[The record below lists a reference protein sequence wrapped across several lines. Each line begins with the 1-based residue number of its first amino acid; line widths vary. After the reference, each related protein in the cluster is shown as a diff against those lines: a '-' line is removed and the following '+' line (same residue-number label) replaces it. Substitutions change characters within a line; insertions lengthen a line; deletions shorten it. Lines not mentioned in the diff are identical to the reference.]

1 MVSLMRFGSGKYTYE
16 RGGDTVVNKEREATG
31 LTNDELLG
39 LYRQMHRIRAFEK
52 AVLDCIKT
60 GLMSGGSHLY
70 IGEEAVAVG
79 VCSAL
84 RPTDYIT
91 STHRGHGHCIAKGG
105 QFKPMLAELLAK
117 ATGYCKGKGGTMHI
131 ADMDLGILGANGI
144 VGAGLPIAVGA
155 ALSGRLKGR
164 DWVVASFFGDG
175 ASNTGAFHESVNLAA
190 TWKLPVLFVCENNL
204 YGMFTPMSATCA
216 ITDVACRAQGYG
228 IPGVVVD
235 GNDVLAVREVTVM
248 AVERARSGQGPTL
261 IECKTYRHLGHFVGD
276 TESYRSPEEVAR
288 WKKSDPIL
296 RFRQFLVE
304 HGVLDDKANRQI
316 LDKIQREVEEAV
328 EFAVA
333 SPEPDMSE
341 LTNDVYVPLKPM

>member
-1 MVSLMRFGSGKYTYE
+1 MT
-16 RGGDTVVNKEREATG
+16 DKEPVLAG
-31 LTNDELLG
+31 LTKDALVE
-39 LYRQMHRIRAFEK
+39 LYRQMHRIRAFEE
-52 AVLDCIKT
+52 AVLDCIKR
-60 GLMSGGSHLY
+60 GLIAGGPHLY

-84 RPTDYIT
+84 RSSDYIT

-105 QFKPMLAELLAK
+105 QMKPMLAEIFAK

-155 ALSGRLKGR
+155 ALTGRLKGS

-190 TWKLPVLFVCENNL
+190 IWKLPVLFVCENNL
-204 YGMFTPMSATCA
+204 YGMFSPMSVTTT
-216 ITDVACRAQGYG
+216 ITDVACRAQSYA

-235 GNDVLAVREVTVM
+235 GNDVLAVREVAAT
-248 AVERARSGQGPTL
+248 AVERARSGEGPTL

-276 TESYRSPEEVAR
+276 TESYRSSEEVAK

-296 RFRQFLVE
+296 RFRRFLVE
-304 HGVLDDKANRQI
+304 RSVLDDETDRQI
-316 LDKIQREVEEAV
+316 LGEIKREVEEAV
-328 EFAVA
+328 DFAIA
-333 SPEPDMSE
+333 SPEPEMAE
-341 LTNDVYVPLKPM
+341 LMNDIYVPFKPV